1 MANEIR
7 PDYDSMHLFPP
18 ALEDWVPADHPAR
31 FIRDFVDAL
40 DLEALGFRARR
51 SERGRSNYALDLLLK
66 VWLYGYFNRIRSTRD
81 LERACHEHLSLIWLT
96 GMKYPD
102 HNTLWRFLRNNS
114 EAIRNAFAAGVRI
127 AASSDLVGM
136 VLHALDG
143 TKIRAQASRHTA
155 HHREQLERALKDLDS
170 KFDEMFSEVE
180 AAESE
185 QEGDYKLPEELQD
198 AENRRQVIRDA
209 LAELDNA
216 QTDHLQPAEPDARMM
231 KCDGKTDF
239 GYNSQAVVDEQSGLI
254 VAADVTA
261 QETDYEQLVPMVKMV
276 DDVIGDTAEETVA
289 DRGYSSGPALH
300 EAQEEGLDVLVH
312 LQPHMDEPEDPD
324 EFHCSRFQHDTQS
337 DVIICPHG
345 KTLTFEQ
352 EKWDCSNKYK
362 VRVYRCQSFRDCPD
376 RDRCS
381 PSKRGRTVRVNPYKS
396 AVEKQIEKQQTPE
409 AKRSLSRRKVI
420 VEPPFGTIKEGM
432 SFRRFTVRNLDGVR
446 MQWALVCFAFNLRKL
461 YRSWCEGALVL
472 SAC

>member
-40 DLEALGFRARR
+40 DLEDLEFKARR
-51 SERGRSNYALDLLLK
+51 SERGRPNYALDLLLK
-66 VWLYGYFNRIRSTRD
+66 VWLYGYFNRIRSTRE

-102 HNTLWRFLRNNS
+102 HNTLWRFLRNNP
-114 EAIRNAFAAGVRI
+114 EAIRKAFAAGVQV
-127 AASSDLVGM
+127 AASSGLVGM

-155 HHREQLERALKDLDS
+155 LHRAQLERALKELDS

-180 AAESE
+180 AAERE

-198 AENRRQVIRDA
+198 AENRRQAIRDA

-216 QTDHLQPAEPDARMM
+216 ETDHLQPSEPDARMM
-231 KCDGKTDF
+231 KCDGQTCF
-239 GYNSQAVVDEQSGLI
+239 GYNPQVVVDEHSGLI
-254 VAADVTA
+254 VAADVTTE
-261 QETDYEQLVPMVKMV
+261 ETDYEQLVPMVKKV
-276 DDVIGDTAEETVA
+276 DEVLGDTAEETVA
-289 DRGYSSGPALH
+289 DKGYSSGPALH

-312 LQPHMDEPEDPD
+312 LQSHMDEPKDPD
-324 EFHCSRFQHDTQS
+324 EFHHSRFHHDTQR
-337 DVIICPHG
+337 DVIICPRG
-345 KTLTFEQ
+345 EFLTFEH
-352 EKWDCSNKYK
+352 EKWDSSNKYK
-362 VRVYRCQSFRDCPD
+362 VRVFRCQSFHDCPD
-376 RDRCS
+376 RFSCS
-381 PSKRGRTVRVNPYKS
+381 SSKRGRTIRINPYKP
-396 AVEKQIEKQQTPE
+396 AVDKQIEKQRTPE

-432 SFRRFTVRNLDGVR
+432 SFRRFTVHNLDPVR

-461 YRSWCEGALVL
+461 YRSWSEGTFVL
-472 SAC
+472 PAC

>member
-31 FIRDFVDAL
+31 FIRDFVDVL
-40 DLEALGFRARR
+40 DLKELGFKARR
-51 SERGRSNYALDLLLK
+51 SERGRPNYALDLLLK
-66 VWLYGYFNRIRSTRD
+66 VWLYGYFNRIRSTRE

-102 HNTLWRFLRNNS
+102 HNTLWRFLRNNP
-114 EAIRNAFAAGVRI
+114 EAIRKAFAAGVQI
-127 AASSDLVGM
+127 AASSGLVGM

-155 HHREQLERALKDLDS
+155 LHRKQLERALKELDS

-180 AAESE
+180 AAERE

-198 AENRRQVIRDA
+198 AETRRQAIRDA

-231 KCDGKTDF
+231 KCDGRVDF
-239 GYNSQAVVDEQSGLI
+239 GYNSQAVVDEHSGLI
-254 VAADVTA
+254 VAADVTIE
-261 QETDYEQLVPMVKMV
+261 ETDYEQLVPMVKKV
-276 DDVIGDTAEETVA
+276 DEVVGDTAEETVA
-289 DRGYSSGPALH
+289 DRGYSSGPALR

-312 LQPHMDEPEDPD
+312 LQPHMDEPKDPD
-324 EFHCSRFQHDTQS
+324 EFHHSQFHHDTQT
-337 DVIICPHG
+337 DVIICPRG
-345 KTLTFEQ
+345 ETLVFEQ
-352 EKWDCSNKYK
+352 EKWDSSNKYK
-362 VRVYRCQSFRDCPD
+362 VRVFRCQSFHDCPD
-376 RDRCS
+376 RFSCS
-381 PSKRGRTVRVNPYKS
+381 SSKRGRTIQINPYKP
-396 AVEKQIEKQQTPE
+396 AVDKQIEKQRTPE

-432 SFRRFTVRNLDGVR
+432 SFRRFTVHNLDPVR

-461 YRSWCEGALVL
+461 YRSWSEGTFVL
-472 SAC
+472 PAC

>member
-51 SERGRSNYALDLLLK
+51 SARGRPSYALDLLLK

-81 LERACHEHLSLIWLT
+81 LERACHEHLSLLWLT

-102 HNTLWRFLRNNS
+102 HNTLWRFLRNNP
-114 EAIRNAFAAGVRI
+114 EAIRNAFAAGVRV

-143 TKIRAQASRHTA
+143 TKIRAQASRYTA
-155 HHREQLERALKDLDS
+155 LHREQLERALNGLDS

-180 AAESE
+180 AAERE

-198 AENRRQVIRDA
+198 AENRRQAIRDA

-216 QTDHLQPAEPDARMM
+216 ETNHLQPAEPDARMM
-231 KCDGKTDF
+231 KCDGQKDF
-239 GYNSQAVVDEQSGLI
+239 GYNSQAVVDEHSGLI

-261 QETDYEQLVPMVKMV
+261 DETDYEQLVPMVKMV
-276 DDVIGDTAEETVA
+276 DEVVGDTAEETVA
-289 DRGYSSGPALH
+289 DSGYSSGPGIQ
-300 EAQEEGLDVLVH
+300 EAQEEGLNVLVH
-312 LQPHMDEPEDPD
+312 LQPHMDEPIDPG
-324 EFHCSRFQHDTQS
+324 EFHHSRFHHDTKS
-337 DVIICPHG
+337 DVMICPRG
-345 KTLTFEQ
+345 EALTFEQ

-362 VRVYRCQSFRDCPD
+362 VRVYRCRSFRDCPD

-381 PSKRGRTVRVNPYKS
+381 PSKRGRTVRINPHKP
-396 AVEKQIEKQQTPE
+396 AIDRQIEKQRTPE
-409 AKRSLSRRKVI
+409 AKRSLARRKVI

-432 SFRRFTVRNLDGVR
+432 SFRRFTFRHLEAVR

-461 YRSWCEGALVL
+461 YRSWSQGALVL
-472 SAC
+472 PAC

>member
-40 DLEALGFRARR
+40 DLKELGFQARR
-51 SERGRSNYALDLLLK
+51 SERGRPNYALDLLLK
-66 VWLYGYFNRIRSTRD
+66 VWLYGYFNRIRSTRE

-102 HNTLWRFLRNNS
+102 HNTLWRFLRNN
-114 EAIRNAFAAGVRI
+114 RAGVRV

-155 HHREQLERALKDLDS
+155 LHRKQLERALKELDS

-180 AAESE
+180 AAERE

-198 AENRRQVIRDA
+198 AEARRQAIRDA

-231 KCDGKTDF
+231 KCDGRVDF
-239 GYNSQAVVDEQSGLI
+239 GYNSQAVVDEHSGLI
-254 VAADVTA
+254 VAADVTIE
-261 QETDYEQLVPMVKMV
+261 ETDYEQLVPMVKKV
-276 DDVIGDTAEETVA
+276 DEVVGDTAEETVA

-312 LQPHMDEPEDPD
+312 LQPHMDEPKDPD
-324 EFHCSRFQHDTQS
+324 EFHHSRFHHDTQR
-337 DVIICPHG
+337 DVIVCPRG
-345 KTLTFEQ
+345 EILTFEQ

-376 RDRCS
+376 RDKCS

-396 AVEKQIEKQQTPE
+396 AVDQQIEKQRTPE

-432 SFRRFTVRNLDGVR
+432 AFRRFTVRNLDAVK

-461 YRSWCEGALVL
+461 YRSWSEGAFVL
-472 SAC
+472 PAC

>member
-1 MANEIR
+1 MANEIK

-40 DLEALGFRARR
+40 DLEALGFRARC

-198 AENRRQVIRDA
+198 AENRRQAIRDA
-209 LAELDNA
+209 LAKLDNA

-231 KCDGKTDF
+231 KCDGQVDF
-239 GYNSQAVVDEQSGLI
+239 GYNAQTVVDEQSGLI

-261 QETDYEQLVPMVKMV
+261 EETDYEQLVPMVKKV
-276 DDVIGDTAEETVA
+276 GEVVGDTAEETVA
-289 DRGYSSGPALH
+289 DSGYSSGPALH
-300 EAQEEGLDVLVH
+300 EAQEKGLNVLVH
-312 LQPHMDEPEDPD
+312 LQPHMDEPKDPD
-324 EFHCSRFQHDTQS
+324 EFHHSRFHHDEQT
-337 DVIICPHG
+337 DVIICPRG
-345 KTLTFEQ
+345 EILTFEQ

-381 PSKRGRTVRVNPYKS
+381 PSKRGRTVRVNPFKP
-396 AVEKQIEKQQTPE
+396 AIEKQIEKQRSPE
-409 AKRSLSRRKVI
+409 SKRSLSRRKVI

-432 SFRRFTVRNLDGVR
+432 AFRRFTFRNLDAVG

-461 YRSWCEGALVL
+461 YRSWCQGALVL
-472 SAC
+472 PAC

>member
-40 DLEALGFRARR
+40 DLKELGFMGRR
-51 SERGRSNYALDLLLK
+51 SERGRPNYALDLLLK
-66 VWLYGYFNRIRSTRD
+66 VWLYGYFNRIRSTRE

-114 EAIRNAFAAGVRI
+114 EAIRKAFAAGVRV

-155 HHREQLERALKDLDS
+155 LHRKQLERALKELDS
-170 KFDEMFSEVE
+170 KIDEMFSEVE
-180 AAESE
+180 AAERE

-198 AENRRQVIRDA
+198 AETRRQAIRDA
-209 LAELDNA
+209 LADLDNA
-216 QTDHLQPAEPDARMM
+216 QTDHLQPAEADARMM
-231 KCDGKTDF
+231 KCDGRVDF
-239 GYNSQAVVDEQSGLI
+239 GYNSQAVVDEHSGLI
-254 VAADVTA
+254 VAADVTIE
-261 QETDYEQLVPMVKMV
+261 ETDYEQLVPMVKKV
-276 DDVIGDTAEETVA
+276 DEVLGDTAEETVA

-312 LQPHMDEPEDPD
+312 LQPHMDEPKDPD
-324 EFHCSRFQHDTQS
+324 EFHHSRFHHDTQR
-337 DVIICPHG
+337 DVIICPRG
-345 KTLTFEQ
+345 EILTFEQ

-376 RDRCS
+376 CDECS
-381 PSKRGRTVRVNPYKS
+381 PSKRGRTVRVNPYKP
-396 AVEKQIEKQQTPE
+396 AVDQQIEKQRTPE
-409 AKRSLSRRKVI
+409 AKRSLSRRPQSRCRQNAVGAR
-420 VEPPFGTIKEGM
+420 VL
-432 SFRRFTVRNLDGVR
+432 RF
-446 MQWALVCFAFNLRKL
+446 QPQKALSL
-461 YRSWCEGALVL
+461 LV
-472 SAC
+472 

>member
-40 DLEALGFRARR
+40 DLEDLEFKARR
-51 SERGRSNYALDLLLK
+51 SERGRPNYALDLLLK
-66 VWLYGYFNRIRSTRD
+66 VWLYGYFNRIRSTRE

-102 HNTLWRFLRNNS
+102 HNTLWRFLRNNP
-114 EAIRNAFAAGVRI
+114 EAIRKAFAAGVQV
-127 AASSDLVGM
+127 AASSGLVGM

-155 HHREQLERALKDLDS
+155 LHRKQLERALKELDS

-180 AAESE
+180 AAERE

-198 AENRRQVIRDA
+198 AETRRQAIRDA

-216 QTDHLQPAEPDARMM
+216 ETDHLQPSEPDARMM
-231 KCDGKTDF
+231 KCDGRVDF
-239 GYNSQAVVDEQSGLI
+239 GYNPQVVVDEHSGLI
-254 VAADVTA
+254 VAADVTTE
-261 QETDYEQLVPMVKMV
+261 ETDYEQLVPMVKKV
-276 DDVIGDTAEETVA
+276 DEVLGDTAEETVA
-289 DRGYSSGPALH
+289 DKGYSSGPALH
-300 EAQEEGLDVLVH
+300 EAQEEGLNVLVH
-312 LQPHMDEPEDPD
+312 LQSHMDEPKDPD
-324 EFHCSRFQHDTQS
+324 EFHHSRFHHDTQR
-337 DVIICPHG
+337 DVIICPRG
-345 KTLTFEQ
+345 EFLTFEH
-352 EKWDCSNKYK
+352 EKWDSSNKYK
-362 VRVYRCQSFRDCPD
+362 VRVFRCQSFHDCPD
-376 RDRCS
+376 RFSCS
-381 PSKRGRTVRVNPYKS
+381 SSKRGRTIRINPYKP
-396 AVEKQIEKQQTPE
+396 AVDKQIEKQRTPE

-432 SFRRFTVRNLDGVR
+432 SFRRFTVHNLDPVR

-461 YRSWCEGALVL
+461 YRSWSEGTFVL
-472 SAC
+472 PAC